1 VPTLLGLYIAR
12 QLFQLLQG
20 YARHLE
26 NAFDDAPAHD
36 SDDSEFFQPDIC
48 RISSMR
54 RTVYLALEIS
64 FQLARLWFDLTD
76 TGFIARAMTA
86 KLVNF

>member
-1 VPTLLGLYIAR
+1 
-12 QLFQLLQG
+12 
-20 YARHLE
+20 
-26 NAFDDAPAHD
+26 
-36 SDDSEFFQPDIC
+36 
-48 RISSMR
+48 MR